1 MAQFSMELRE
11 LEAVNA
17 LSTLSQVS
25 ETQLDAEA
33 IMHELSVD
41 SKVTFRKVMKS
52 AEILPVRSSVDPNEV
67 TQPMD
72 EIWSGSASTPSEWSG
87 LQLTTVSPSVI
98 TSTLHHT
105 LTPEPV
111 HAALSW

>member
-1 MAQFSMELRE
+1 MELRK

-25 ETQLDAEA
+25 TTQPDTEA

-72 EIWSGSASTPSEWSG
+72 EIWSGSASTRSEWSG